1 MAVKRHLGYARFLDD
16 AIDAGGA
23 DPLLIKQIVR
33 RQQDALAGG
42 QGVEIGGHHFLLGY
56 FRVIV
61 DNSVYMR

>member
-1 MAVKRHLGYARFLDD
+1 MRSMPVAR
-16 AIDAGGA
+16 I
-23 DPLLIKQIVR
+23 LLIKQIVR

-56 FRVIV
+56 FRLIV

>member
-1 MAVKRHLGYARFLDD
+1 MMRSMPVAR
-16 AIDAGGA
+16 I
-23 DPLLIKQIVR
+23 LLIKQIVR

-56 FRVIV
+56 FRLIV